1 MRFVHPVGILKRYSL
16 FAVNGVILSTQPQGR
31 VRKLSDPFIP
41 LIINPT
47 RIPPHL
53 WRANP
58 TPRLAAMP
66 PQTDHLYVVDVRHVL
81 RGIVPVPVLL
91 VSEPATLITDLMR
104 EEVVTF
110 NPTDDAKSAVGVFE
124 RYDLVSAPVSPSMP

>member
-1 MRFVHPVGILKRYSL
+1 MGIKHLNQFVKRECPGAIKPIS
-16 FAVNGVILSTQPQGR
+16 FADLAGKVI
-31 VRKLSDPFIP
+31 
-41 LIINPT
+41 
-47 RIPPHL
+47 
-53 WRANP
+53 
-58 TPRLAAMP
+58 
-66 PQTDHLYVVDVRHVL
+66 VVDASIYMYQFLANQALLENMYTLITVFQL